1 MSSGVSFDITIA
13 PKTSA
18 DSSDGIWRKSYTLVE
33 DGKYILVANGIVDAS
48 SVDSLVLDYD
58 RHLGKT
64 DALNVRIIEVLFPG
78 GAGIPPVVVSSKV
91 GPSLKKN
98 LTRILTG
105 MHRDPEGR
113 KILKQALMLRFDPPD
128 DHNYDDIKKHRVTAA
143 AGSIRGIILAVI
155 DRNVCIGGLS
165 RVDSFS
171 QCMMVPMTMFP

>member
-1 MSSGVSFDITIA
+1 
-13 PKTSA
+13 
-18 DSSDGIWRKSYTLVE
+18 
-33 DGKYILVANGIVDAS
+33 
-48 SVDSLVLDYD
+48 VLDYD

-128 DHNYDDIKKHRVTAA
+128 DHNYDDIRKMEKAA
-143 AGSIRGIILAVI
+143 QDAGFRDHV
-155 DRNVCIGGLS
+155 DR
-165 RVDSFS
+165 
-171 QCMMVPMTMFP
+171 